1 MNASLNVG
9 VTKGWM
15 TNLHTCVQEDCG
27 DCDLDCEKGY
37 KEGFTSMADL
47 CRCKEK
53 EGKLHG
59 YMYDDKKTLIVK
71 GSEMR

>member
-1 MNASLNVG
+1 MCCTLYGEGEEA
-9 VTKGWM
+9 
-15 TNLHTCVQEDCG
+15 TCPADGGPEEECEDGEEDCG

-53 EGKLHG
+53 KE
-59 YMYDDKKTLIVK
+59 I
-71 GSEMR
+71 